1 MRRKIW
7 TGAAAALV
15 LSLAA
20 LRGFAADEGSPEA
33 RSTAKRACNERT
45 IGGSYGVQVQ
55 GTRPAGTQTESV
67 VGIVWRHYDG
77 TGAFTQIANVK
88 GSITGTVP
96 DQRGSGVY
104 QVNPNCTALAI
115 FEPAPGVRIE
125 ERMVIVD
132 GGRLVYSAPMVPAGA
147 MLTGTQRRIR

>member
-7 TGAAAALV
+7 TGAVALV

-20 LRGFAADEGSPEA
+20 LRGFAADEGSPDA
-33 RSTAKRACNERT
+33 RSGAKRVCNERT

-55 GTRPAGTQTESV
+55 GTRPAGAQTETV
-67 VGIVWRHYDG
+67 VGIVLRHYDG

-132 GGRLVYSAPMVPAGA
+132 AGRLVYSAPMVPAGA